1 MRRDFAASPQRR
13 RRRLARSVLALL
25 LALAPTADSLRSF
38 GSTPNQL

>member
-1 MRRDFAASPQRR
+1 MRRDFAASPQ